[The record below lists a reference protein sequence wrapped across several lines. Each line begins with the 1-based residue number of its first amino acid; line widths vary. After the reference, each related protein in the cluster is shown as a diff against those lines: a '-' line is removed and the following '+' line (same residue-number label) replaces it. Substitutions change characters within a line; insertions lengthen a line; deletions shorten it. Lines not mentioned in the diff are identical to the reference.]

1 MEQKNTHGAEEKQRE
16 QAWKQ
21 KNKVISGEGQARPS
35 NTFGGATCM
44 NEYIIHKAI
53 AVHHKFLEVCG
64 DEGGDD
70 PMNFVQTSL
79 PNEPVEFELAT
90 LDEKMWA
97 RCYAW
102 VDEYRTEQPI
112 QWWELKPTKE
122 IMSMLLDLPLSPDAY
137 EEIFQLIEMLLIP
150 SFMPAPAPMPAV
162 RFSSHGDAWLSF
174 RRKL

>member
-1 MEQKNTHGAEEKQRE
+1 MT
-16 QAWKQ
+16 
-21 KNKVISGEGQARPS
+21 
-35 NTFGGATCM
+35 
-44 NEYIIHKAI
+44 
-53 AVHHKFLEVCG
+53 
-64 DEGGDD
+64 
-70 PMNFVQTSL
+70 FVQTSL

-97 RCYAW
+97 QCYAW

-137 EEIFQLIEMLLIP
+137 EEIFQLIEMQLIP
-150 SFMPAPAPMPAV
+150 FMPAPAPMPAV
-162 RFSSHGDAWLSF
+162 RFSSHGDGWVSF